1 MTDYRMRN
9 HDLLYADRVGKPVT
23 WRHAAIFGT
32 IAVTVTLGVASYL
45 TDRFN
50 PATAGFN
57 PAPARMI
64 AQERPAAPPIVHMA
78 RPEPTRSGS

>member
-1 MTDYRMRN
+1 MTDYRTRN
-9 HDLLYADRVGKPVT
+9 HDLLYADRGRKPLT

-32 IAVTVTLGVASYL
+32 IAVTVTVGVASYL

-64 AQERPAAPPIVHMA
+64 AQDNPTATPVIHLA
-78 RPEPTRSGS
+78 RPESARSGS